1 MCPLVWAEFLGLW
14 HLTPAFCVL
23 SSSLGMVMQA
33 PKTYFLRPIKPPQ
46 THLKPPSIPS
56 PPQNELF
63 PLPEFAQAVPLP
75 ECSHSVF
82 AWLVPSQSSGPN
94 ARPLPREN
102 SCLRFFRGFS
112 LILFFSYALIC
123 FLQESYT
130 IWYFVPEC
138 KFVMTGTTSV
148 LFSGNYP
155 LGLLL
160 VKKFPF
166 EHEVGWLTAF
176 QFSCSECLKP

>member
-1 MCPLVWAEFLGLW
+1 MAGTFS
-14 HLTPAFCVL
+14 VL
-23 SSSLGMVMQA
+23 RSQR
-33 PKTYFLRPIKPPQ
+33 T
-46 THLKPPSIPS
+46 S
-56 PPQNELF
+56 PPQGEF
-63 PLPEFAQAVPLP
+63 PSAFLQGLLP
-75 ECSHSVF
+75 
-82 AWLVPSQSSGPN
+82 N
-94 ARPLPREN
+94 T
-102 SCLRFFRGFS
+102 FFFN
-112 LILFFSYALIC
+112 ALIC

-138 KFVMTGTTSV
+138 KFLMTGTTSV

-176 QFSCSECLKP
+176 QFSCSECLQP

>member
-46 THLKPPSIPS
+46 IHLKPPSIPS

-102 SCLRFFRGFS
+102 SRLHFFRGFS
-112 LILFFSYALIC
+112 LILFFFMLLFVSFRRVTLSGILFQNVSSWWQAPPLSCLVAITHWDY
-123 FLQESYT
+123 FLLRS
-130 IWYFVPEC
+130 
-138 KFVMTGTTSV
+138 S
-148 LFSGNYP
+148 
-155 LGLLL
+155 LLNT
-160 VKKFPF
+160 K
-166 EHEVGWLTAF
+166 
-176 QFSCSECLKP
+176 